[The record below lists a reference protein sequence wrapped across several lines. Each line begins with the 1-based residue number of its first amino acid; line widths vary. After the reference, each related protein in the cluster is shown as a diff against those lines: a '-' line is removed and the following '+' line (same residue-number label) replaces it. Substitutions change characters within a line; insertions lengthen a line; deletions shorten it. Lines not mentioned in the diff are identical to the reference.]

1 MSRRI
6 KEALHIN
13 CRKPNLNAQQNHLA
27 LAISLQLLSPLSFSV
42 FVCLFIVVVFCVS
55 FSSTVFLI
63 SDTNYRYFLLSQ
75 LHFAIASSHYSTLCI
90 TSFSFYYFFHY
101 LYANYCHLLL
111 FQLHF
116 AITSCLYNTPCNRFY
131 SNYVINIRPRQLL

>member
-27 LAISLQLLSPLSFSV
+27 LAISLQLLSPFPFSV

-63 SDTNYRYFLLSQ
+63 SDTNYRYFYCLS
-75 LHFAIASSHYSTLCI
+75 YT
-90 TSFSFYYFFHY
+90 
-101 LYANYCHLLL
+101 LLL
-111 FQLHF
+111 LHLITAHF
-116 AITSCLYNTPCNRFY
+116 VSHLSLSTISFIISMLIIVIFYCLSYTSLLLHVFITHLAIDFIVTM
-131 SNYVINIRPRQLL
+131 